1 LATILVN
8 SRDDQMKRFVAMA
21 VLVVVVLSIGAFT
34 LTSVAEEPIPSN
46 VSRVTKEDLKEQMGK
61 PGVIIL
67 DCRPTEQWTASQQKL
82 PGAVHEDPNDV
93 KSWAHKYPKEAKIVI
108 Y

>member
-1 LATILVN
+1 
-8 SRDDQMKRFVAMA
+8 
-21 VLVVVVLSIGAFT
+21 
-34 LTSVAEEPIPSN
+34 
-46 VSRVTKEDLKEQMGK
+46 MGK
-61 PGVIIL
+61 PGTIVL

-93 KSWAHKYPKEAKIVI
+93 KSWAHKYPKDAKIVI

>member
-1 LATILVN
+1 
-8 SRDDQMKRFVAMA
+8 MKRFVVMA
-21 VLVVVVLSIGAFT
+21 VLAVVVLTIGVFT
-34 LTSVAEEPIPSN
+34 LISVAEEPSTSN
-46 VSRVTKEDLKEQMGK
+46 VSRVTKEELKEQMGK
-61 PGVIIL
+61 PGTIVL

-93 KSWAHKYPKEAKIVI
+93 KSWAHKYPKEAKIII

>member
-8 SRDDQMKRFVAMA
+8 SGDDQMKRFVAMA
-21 VLVVVVLSIGAFT
+21 VLAVVVLTIGAFT
-34 LTSVAEEPIPSN
+34 LISVAEDSIPSN
-46 VSRVTKEDLKEQMGK
+46 VSRVTKEELKAQMGK
-61 PGVIIL
+61 PGTIVL

-93 KSWAHKYPKEAKIVI
+93 KSWAHKYPKDAKIVI